1 MRIRETIKHK
11 WVVPVGALILVLAI
25 GATAWAA
32 TGSTEGTTATTA
44 ISATTQTTTQPTTQ
58 TTASSTTATDTST
71 SVSDLAQLFGL
82 SDIAGSASALDPAA
96 QQAQELQQQRQEAL
110 LRLVRN
116 SMSTVDQT
124 AFDQLWAQ
132 EQTKADALQQAE
144 LALQNIKQQL
154 QVLVDEYLPTTST
167 TITTVP

>member
-1 MRIRETIKHK
+1 MHIRETLKHK
-11 WVVPVGALILVLAI
+11 WVVPVGALIMVLAI

-32 TGSTEGTTATTA
+32 TGSTEGTTATTVVSSTA
-44 ISATTQTTTQPTTQ
+44 QTTAQ
-58 TTASSTTATDTST
+58 TTASSTTTTDSST

-82 SDIAGSASALDPAA
+82 SGGTSTTSSVDAAA
-96 QQAQELQQQRQEAL
+96 QQALELQQQRQEAL

-116 SMSTVDQT
+116 SMSTADQT

-132 EQTKADALQQAE
+132 EQTKTDALQQAE

-154 QVLVDEYLPTTST
+154 QGLVDKYLPTTST

>member
-44 ISATTQTTTQPTTQ
+44 ISATTQTTTQ

>member
-1 MRIRETIKHK
+1 MRIRETLKHK
-11 WVVPVGALILVLAI
+11 WVVPVGALTLVLAI
-25 GATAWAA
+25 GASAWAA
-32 TGSTEGTTATTA
+32 TGSTEGTTATTVVSSTA
-44 ISATTQTTTQPTTQ
+44 QTIAQ
-58 TTASSTTATDTST
+58 TNDSSTTTTESST

-82 SDIAGSASALDPAA
+82 SDSAISTSTVDAAA

-116 SMSTVDQT
+116 SMSTADQT
-124 AFDQLWAQ
+124 TFDQLWAQ

-154 QVLVDEYLPTTST
+154 QELVDKYLPTTST